1 MNAEQNMGTET
12 LLAKGV
18 IGAASPMF
26 AIAISMQSTI
36 AALQVIS
43 LTVGIAV
50 GIATFI
56 SIVKWKKK

>member
-1 MNAEQNMGTET
+1 MNAEKDMGQAT
-12 LLAKGV
+12 LVVKGIV
-18 IGAASPMF
+18 GSASQMF

-36 AALQVIS
+36 AALQIVS

-56 SIVKWKKK
+56 SIIRGKK

>member
-1 MNAEQNMGTET
+1 MNAEQDMGTET
-12 LLAKGV
+12 LLFKGV

-36 AALQVIS
+36 AALQIVS

-56 SIVKWKKK
+56 SIIRGKK

>member
-1 MNAEQNMGTET
+1 MNAEKDMGQAT
-12 LLAKGV
+12 LVVKGIV
-18 IGAASPMF
+18 GSASPMF

-36 AALQVIS
+36 MALQIVS

-56 SIVKWKKK
+56 SIIRGKK

>member
-1 MNAEQNMGTET
+1 MNAEKDMGQTT
-12 LLAKGV
+12 LVVKGIV
-18 IGAASPMF
+18 GSASPMF

-36 AALQVIS
+36 AALQIVS

-56 SIVKWKKK
+56 SIIRGKK